1 MAVDHPEF
9 LLNKVCDLKV
19 WKNGKL
25 CAPHK
30 PLLVILAATLC
41 RKGSERL
48 TAFLDIEKGLTP
60 LLRTLLPNETKV
72 EPRYPFWRLQ
82 SEKIWEVH
90 SDGEMVRRRG
100 NTDPLRTELI
110 SKNAKGGFPQQFFDL
125 LSGDE
130 AFRSR
135 LIRLVLERYFNDEE
149 QKKVRKLLCLD
160 GR

>member
-1 MAVDHPEF
+1 MAVDPKEF
-9 LLNKVCDLKV
+9 LLKKVCELKV
-19 WKNGKL
+19 WKNGRL

-30 PLLVILAATLC
+30 PLLVILAAKLC

-48 TAFLDIEKGLTP
+48 TTFLDIEKGLTP
-60 LLRTLLPNETKV
+60 LLIALLPNEPKV

-82 SEKIWEVH
+82 SDKIWEVH
-90 SDGEMVRRRG
+90 ADGEMVRRRG

-110 SKNAKGGFPQQFFDL
+110 SKNAKGGFSQEVFDQ

-130 AFRSR
+130 VFRSR

-149 QKKVRKLLCLD
+149 QKKVRNLLCLD